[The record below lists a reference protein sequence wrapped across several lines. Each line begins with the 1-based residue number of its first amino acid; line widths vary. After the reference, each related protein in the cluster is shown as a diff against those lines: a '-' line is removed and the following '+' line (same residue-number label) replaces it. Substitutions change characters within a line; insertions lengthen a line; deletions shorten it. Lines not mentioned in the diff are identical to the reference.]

1 MASAIKLYLDEQVD
15 PDVAKGL
22 RRHGIDVLTTQEERM
37 LGKSDEQQLEYAISL
52 GRTIFTQ
59 DDDFLR
65 LAAARISHAG
75 IVYVHQGASIGD
87 IIEGLRLIVGVMTP
101 EEMIDHIEY
110 L

>member
-1 MASAIKLYLDEQVD
+1 MASAIKLYLDEQFD

-22 RRHGIDVLTTQEERM
+22 RRHGIDVLTTQEGRM
-37 LGKSDEQQLEYAISL
+37 LGKKDEEQLEHATSL

-65 LAAARISHAG
+65 LAAAGIPHAG
-75 IVYVHQGASIGD
+75 IVYVHQGASIGS
-87 IIEGLRLIVGVMTP
+87 IIDGLRLIVGAMTP
-101 EEMIDHIEY
+101 EEMIGHIEY